1 MRPNGLMFIQ
11 LPRAGWSA
19 HCAVRRRKR
28 CPTSLKIRSL
38 SSQAVP
44 KGLGWLRQSYSPRRG
59 ICLYHGPSPEGTR
72 RGREGNRHQ
81 RCGTWDGRP
90 VIILTFK
97 GAKSGKIRKTPLMR
111 IEHDGTYAVVASN
124 GGAPTHP
131 VWYRNIVANPLVELQ
146 DGAIKQEVRAREVFG
161 EEKNEWWKRA
171 DAAWPDFPA
180 YRARAGREIPVL
192 LLEPLRRNNDG

>member
-1 MRPNGLMFIQ
+1 MYSTLSRCLRITRFERWTTYWRRRISVTYRRVFTRRSTRIPSRIFGSGSTPIRPCHEAPSPQLYRVVKEWKLMRPNGLMLIQ

-81 RCGTWDGRP
+81 RCGTWD
-90 VIILTFK
+90 V
-97 GAKSGKIRKTPLMR
+97 
-111 IEHDGTYAVVASN
+111 
-124 GGAPTHP
+124 
-131 VWYRNIVANPLVELQ
+131 LQ
-146 DGAIKQEVRAREVFG
+146 DEATKDESQSGSPVFG
-161 EEKNEWWKRA
+161 A
-171 DAAWPDFPA
+171 MFPA
-180 YRARAGREIPVL
+180 
-192 LLEPLRRNNDG
+192 

>member
-1 MRPNGLMFIQ
+1 MRPNGLMLIQ
-11 LPRAGWSA
+11 LPRAGWSV

-81 RCGTWDGRP
+81 RCGTWD
-90 VIILTFK
+90 V
-97 GAKSGKIRKTPLMR
+97 
-111 IEHDGTYAVVASN
+111 
-124 GGAPTHP
+124 
-131 VWYRNIVANPLVELQ
+131 LQ
-146 DGAIKQEVRAREVFG
+146 DEATRDESQSGSPVFWRDVSCVARSAFYQYSIGDLQYAPEWRVRTEPERP
-161 EEKNEWWKRA
+161 R
-171 DAAWPDFPA
+171 PQT
-180 YRARAGREIPVL
+180 GRTV
-192 LLEPLRRNNDG
+192 